1 MENNFNLSYI
11 NMDKK
16 QIAVQK
22 RKATILKKR
31 QLKENKKIQN
41 ESMKL
46 LNAGFAFTNEKNN
59 VSDKFKIA
67 DDIKAQRQRKKYERN
82 IDTVAGA
89 INNMYHT
96 RTINDV
102 YAMNLIVK
110 PQHSDELVIIP
121 NETLIKNRLAN
132 IFTNEITTNNK
143 NLKIS
148 QFVTIKYLIHDGMPV
163 IDNEYL
169 ERLDSGTYNKN
180 QYKKIYFN
188 SEINVLTSVKRI
200 NDIVNDIIDNFTKE
214 LEEMSKRGSG
224 GVFAGIIKTEIKMS
238 KSKNIF
244 GGSYVELPEQIKNK
258 KACINIKNDDNKCF
272 LWSLLAFKHYDEIK
286 SKSKNEVRHYK
297 KFVDSIKLPEYVS
310 YPVETQAI

>member
-1 MENNFNLSYI
+1 MEQNFNNLNNI
-11 NMDKK
+11 MNKK

-31 QLKENKKIQN
+31 QLKEMKQIQN
-41 ESMKL
+41 ESKKL

-59 VSDKFKIA
+59 VSDKFKIV
-67 DDIKAQRQRKKYERN
+67 DDIKVERQRKKYERH
-82 IDTVAGA
+82 IDTVENA
-89 INNMYHT
+89 INNMYHI
-96 RTINDV
+96 RSINDV
-102 YAMNLIVK
+102 YSMNLVVK

-121 NETLIKNRLAN
+121 NETFIKNRLTT

-224 GVFAGIIKTEIKMS
+224 GVFAGIIKTE
-238 KSKNIF
+238 
-244 GGSYVELPEQIKNK
+244 V
-258 KACINIKNDDNKCF
+258 
-272 LWSLLAFKHYDEIK
+272 
-286 SKSKNEVRHYK
+286 
-297 KFVDSIKLPEYVS
+297 KLS
-310 YPVETQAI
+310 